1 MERHLT
7 DSIAFTF
14 TTHPPA
20 PCLAVAAARQAASGT
35 ERGVVHAPSILPKS
49 STRGRWRTPLSE
61 AERLVSVAE
70 LLERELLARELPES
84 VHVA

>member
-7 DSIAFTF
+7 DSVAFTL
-14 TTHPPA
+14 TTHASSWPRHRE
-20 PCLAVAAARQAASGT
+20 ARGT
-35 ERGVVHAPSILPKS
+35 LPRGAERGVVRAPSILPKS
-49 STRGRWRTPLSE
+49 SFRGRWRTPLSE

-70 LLERELLARELPES
+70 LLERELLARESPES